1 MNVGDWV
8 EIDTGFLKGSLA
20 RITLISS
27 QGYISVVTTDYQQG
41 TYFGEGCFKQKPTT
55 PNKEYED
62 LFL

>member
-20 RITLISS
+20 RITFISKPF
-27 QGYISVVTTDYQQG
+27 YSVRTTEG
-41 TYFGEGCFKQKPTT
+41 TDSTYMGSDCFKQKPTA
-55 PNKEYED
+55 PIKEYEE

>member
-20 RITLISS
+20 RITLISR

-41 TYFGEGCFKQKPTT
+41 TYFGEGCFKQKPTA
-55 PNKEYED
+55 PIKDYED